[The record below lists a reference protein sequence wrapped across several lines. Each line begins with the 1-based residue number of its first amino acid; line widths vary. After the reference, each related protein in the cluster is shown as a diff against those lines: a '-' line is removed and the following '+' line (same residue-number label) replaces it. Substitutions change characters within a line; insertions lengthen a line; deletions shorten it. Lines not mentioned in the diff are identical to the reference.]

1 MVEGERRMSDAT
13 IFGAPADSAG
23 FLLWRVSNA
32 WQRALRGA
40 LQPLGITH
48 AQFVVLATLSWIDG
62 DASAKQHEIA
72 GLAGMDPMTTSQ
84 VARSLERRDMV
95 RREPHPEDGRAFRLA
110 LTQKGKRT
118 VTRAVPAVQAAEQS
132 FFGPVTR
139 QHKALAS
146 ALAVLASN

>member
-1 MVEGERRMSDAT
+1 MSDAKKAE
-13 IFGAPADSAG
+13 APADTTG

-48 AQFVVLATLSWIDG
+48 AQYVVLATLSWMG
-62 DASAKQHEIA
+62 EAGTKQHEIA

-95 RREPHPEDGRAFRLA
+95 RREPHPDDGRAFSLA
-110 LTQKGKRT
+110 LTQKGRRT
-118 VTRAVPAVQAAEQS
+118 LTRALPAVEEAES
-132 FFGPVTR
+132 AFFGPVVRHQRAFAT
-139 QHKALAS
+139 
-146 ALAVLASN
+146 ALAVLASG